1 MSTLQYP
8 RVLRP
13 ALLEDL
19 EVYPVVALMGARQV
33 GKSTLGRDIAAA
45 RGMAYRTLDDRDVLQ
60 QATEDPEGLLA
71 DLDGAGFID
80 EAQRAPELFLAL
92 KAVVDREQRAGQY
105 LLSGSNQPKIS
116 GAVGDSL
123 LGRAAYRTLRPI
135 TLSEQR
141 LDEAHNGWTFL
152 FQGSTTSVLTELE
165 RRAAESGDLDWRTA
179 AETGGFPR
187 ALAAP
192 PDRRQRLL
200 NDYVEVFSNRDIREL
215 LAIES
220 SDRFEQFT
228 RLVAA
233 RTGQVLNVNGLST
246 DLGIPVSTVRRWL
259 GALERS
265 FMVELIPAYSRNAG
279 HRVIKAPKLF
289 MADSALAIAAAQE
302 PEPTGFHLENL
313 IANDLMVW
321 RDAAPGR
328 TVHHWR
334 TQSGQEVDFIVEQ
347 GRRLLPV
354 ELKTANTVRDSDARH
369 LRTFLQNHDAG
380 VRGILLSA
388 DSEIRELRDGVIAA
402 PWWAVL

>member
-19 EVYPVVALMGARQV
+19 EIYPVVALMGARQV
-33 GKSTLGRDIAAA
+33 GKSTLGREIAAA

-71 DLDGAGFID
+71 ELGGAGFID
-80 EAQRAPELFLAL
+80 EAQRAPALFLAL
-92 KAVVDREQRAGQY
+92 KAVVDREQIAGRY
-105 LLSGSNQPKIS
+105 LLSGSNQPNIS

-141 LDEAHNGWTFL
+141 LDEVHSGWTFL
-152 FQGSTTSVLTELE
+152 FQDNTAAVLTELE
-165 RRAAESGDLDWRTA
+165 RRAAASGDLDWRTTVQ
-179 AETGGFPR
+179 TGGFPR

-200 NDYVEVFSNRDIREL
+200 NDYVEVFANRDIREL
-215 LAIES
+215 LAVES

-265 FMVELIPAYSRNAG
+265 FLLELVPAYSRNAG

-328 TVHHWR
+328 IVHHWR
-334 TQSGQEVDFIVEQ
+334 TQSGQEVDFVVEQ

-354 ELKTANTVRDSDARH
+354 ELKTANSVGSSDARH
-369 LRTFLQNHDAG
+369 LRTFLKDHAAG
-380 VRGILLSA
+380 ARGILLSA
-388 DSEIRELRDGVIAA
+388 DSDIRELQEGVVAA

>member
-1 MSTLQYP
+1 
-8 RVLRP
+8 
-13 ALLEDL
+13 
-19 EVYPVVALMGARQV
+19 MGARQV

-45 RGMAYRTLDDRDVLQ
+45 RGMGYRTLDDRDVLQ

-71 DLDGAGFID
+71 DLGGAGFID
-80 EAQRAPELFLAL
+80 EAQRAPGLFLAL
-92 KAVVDREQRAGQY
+92 KAVVDREQQPGRY
-105 LLSGSNQPKIS
+105 LLSGSNQLSMS

-141 LDEAHNGWTFL
+141 LNDAHSGWAFL
-152 FQGSTTSVLTELE
+152 FQDSTTGVLTELE
-165 RRAAESGDLDWRTA
+165 RRAAESGELDWRTA
-179 AETGGFPR
+179 VETGGFPR
-187 ALAAP
+187 ALATP
-192 PDRRQRLL
+192 RDRRLTLL
-200 NDYVEVFSNRDIREL
+200 DDYVEVFANRDIRQL

-220 SDRFEQFT
+220 SERFEQFT

-233 RTGQVLNVNGLST
+233 RTGHVLNVNGLST

-265 FMVELIPAYSRNAG
+265 FMVESIPAYSRNAG

-289 MADSALAIAAAQE
+289 MADSALALAAAQE

-321 RDAAPGR
+321 RDATPGR
-328 TVHHWR
+328 LVHHWR
-334 TQSGQEVDFIVEQ
+334 TQSGQEVDFVIEQRRRMLAVEI
-347 GRRLLPV
+347 
-354 ELKTANTVRDSDARH
+354 KTSTAVGASDARH
-369 LRTFLQNHDAG
+369 MRAFLQTHPAC
-380 VRGILLSA
+380 VRGVLLSA

-402 PWWAVL
+402 PWWAVV

>member
-1 MSTLQYP
+1 VSTLQYP

-19 EVYPVVALMGARQV
+19 NVYPVVALMGARQV

-45 RGMAYRTLDDRDVLQ
+45 RGMGYRTLDDRDVLR

-71 DLDGAGFID
+71 ELGRAGFID
-80 EAQRAPELFLAL
+80 EAQRAPGLFLAL
-92 KAVVDREQRAGQY
+92 KAVVDREQRPGRY
-105 LLSGSNQPKIS
+105 LVSGSNQPRMS
-116 GAVGDSL
+116 GAIGDSL

-141 LDEAHNGWTFL
+141 LDEAHNGWAFL
-152 FQGSTTSVLTELE
+152 FQDSTTGVLTELE
-165 RRAAESGDLDWRTA
+165 RRAAESGELDWRTA
-179 AETGGFPR
+179 VETGGFPR

-192 PDRRQRLL
+192 QERRLGLL
-200 NDYVEVFSNRDIREL
+200 NDYVKVFANRDIREL

-233 RTGQVLNVNGLST
+233 RTGQVLNISGLST
-246 DLGIPVSTVRRWL
+246 DLGIPVTTVRRWL

-279 HRVIKAPKLF
+279 QRVIKAPKLF
-289 MADSALAIAAAQE
+289 MADSALALAAAQE

-321 RDAAPGR
+321 RDATPGR
-328 TVHHWR
+328 LVHHWR
-334 TQSGQEVDFIVEQ
+334 TQSGQEVDFVVEQ
-347 GRRLLPV
+347 RRRLLPV
-354 ELKTANTVRDSDARH
+354 ELKAANTVGNSDARH
-369 LRTFLQNHDAG
+369 LRVFLQNHPAS

-388 DSEIRELRDGVIAA
+388 DSQIRELIDGVIAA